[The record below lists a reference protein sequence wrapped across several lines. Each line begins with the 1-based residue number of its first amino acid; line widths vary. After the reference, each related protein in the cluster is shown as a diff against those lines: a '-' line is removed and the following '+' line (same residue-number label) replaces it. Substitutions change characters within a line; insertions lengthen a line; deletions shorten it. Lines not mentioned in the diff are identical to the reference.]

1 MKGYRRIAIALI
13 VPVLLTVVARRSEI
27 AAPQTPVQA
36 ADAQTAGRGGN
47 PAAPAQASPEAG
59 RGARGGA
66 AGPTTELLRFM
77 RVDKPDF
84 GISVAQTFDASG
96 KPAYET
102 KPGDLLFFT
111 NASVSYNSTADK
123 PMVIVIDAKAR
134 KIVAVADIDMP
145 STPHGITLSPDAR
158 YIYIPSGP
166 LAGGGGGRAAGFFGA
181 FGAPTAVIDA
191 RTLKLAAFINTGGS
205 THHAQVYADKYILL
219 DSFAGPVPIF
229 LVDPATN
236 RVVRAIPTGDF
247 NGRPYIAFP
256 SPDGKFLYVTVRPG
270 INRDASG
277 REIDGW
283 LAKVDAETMQIVGTF
298 PVGPGPVWTAIT
310 QDGKTGYV
318 TLGPTNRLVKLDLE
332 TGRIL
337 GIAPTGRGPYG
348 IRLSPDEKIAYV
360 ANKGEGG
367 NGQKGATFAAIDATN
382 MTIIRE
388 QLSCPDG
395 LCQADH
401 IVLSPDGKE
410 LWISNNM
417 GSISIFDRATLKML
431 ATIQTP
437 KLGDPHGG
445 TFVQVAAD
453 NRSAKVVADIGGPHG
468 GVSPYTPPA
477 AAAATTAEPSN
488 AVSIVARAFR
498 FSPNTLEVAPGQR
511 ITLDI
516 QNQDDA
522 DHNLVAEDA
531 GLSEVVLAGSQRRMV
546 GWTAPSRPGTYRLV
560 CTYHRGM
567 EIVVT
572 VK

>member
-1 MKGYRRIAIALI
+1 MNGYRRIAIALI
-13 VPVLLTVVARRSEI
+13 VPLLLTVVARRSEI
-27 AAPQTPVQA
+27 AAPQAQVQA
-36 ADAQTAGRGGN
+36 AAAQELQGG
-47 PAAPAQASPEAG
+47 G
-59 RGARGGA
+59 RGARAGGG
-66 AGPTTELLRFM
+66 GPATELLRFM
-77 RVDKPDF
+77 RIDKPDF
-84 GISVAQTFDASG
+84 GIGVTQTFDASG

-102 KPGDLLFFT
+102 RPGDLLFFT

-134 KIVAVADIDMP
+134 KIIAVADINMP
-145 STPHGITLSPDAR
+145 STPHGITLSPDAK

-166 LAGGGGGRAAGFFGA
+166 VAAGGGREAGFFGSG
-181 FGAPTAVIDA
+181 FGAPTAVVDA
-191 RTLKLAAFINTGGS
+191 KTLKLAAFITTGGS
-205 THHAQVYADKYILL
+205 THHAQVFADKYILL

-236 RVVRAIPTGDF
+236 KVVRAIPTGDF

-256 SPDGKFLYVTVRPG
+256 SPDGRFLYVTVRPG
-270 INRDASG
+270 INRDAAG

-283 LAKVDAETMQIVGTF
+283 LAKVDAQTMQIVGNY
-298 PVGPGPVWTAIT
+298 PVGPGPVWTAVT

-318 TLGPTNRLVKLDLE
+318 TLGPTNKLVKLDLD

-367 NGQKGATFAAIDATN
+367 NGQKGATFAAIDTTN

-401 IVLSPDGKE
+401 IILSPDGRE
-410 LWISNNM
+410 LWVSNNL

-445 TFVQVAAD
+445 TFVQIAAD

-468 GVSPYTPPA
+468 GVSPYTAPA
-477 AAAATTAEPSN
+477 AVAATTPQASN
-488 AVSIVARAFR
+488 AISVVARAFR
-498 FSPNTLEVAPGQR
+498 FSPDTLEVTAGQR

-516 QNQDDA
+516 QNLDDA
-522 DHNLVAEDA
+522 DHNLVAEEA
-531 GLSEVVLAGSQRRMV
+531 GLSEVPLPGSQRKTV
-546 GWTAPSRPGTYRLV
+546 AWTAPSRPGMYTLV